1 MNPMKVKWT
10 KIKDAEPMGDYKAT
24 PIDQA
29 KKEADIRL
37 INVSPKIIDCKVAL
51 KGRGIKQVENVAGRY
66 QVSDKA
72 WSVLTEQYTWITD
85 F

>member
-1 MNPMKVKWT
+1 MKANWT
-10 KIKDAEPMGDYKAT
+10 KIKDAEPMGEYKTT

-29 KKEADIRL
+29 KKEEQIRL
-37 INVSPKIIDCKVAL
+37 INVCPKIIDCKVAL
-51 KGRGIKQVENVAGRY
+51 KGRGIKRVESVAGRY